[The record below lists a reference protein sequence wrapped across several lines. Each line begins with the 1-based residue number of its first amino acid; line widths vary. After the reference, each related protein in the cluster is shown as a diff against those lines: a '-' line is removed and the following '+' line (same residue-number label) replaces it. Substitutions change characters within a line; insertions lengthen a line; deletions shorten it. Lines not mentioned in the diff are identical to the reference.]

1 MVINFSCK
9 ISEAK
14 VFRNSVMTIEFE
26 INFLLPS
33 LVNNL
38 QDKNKCFIWGGP
50 WERRHS
56 DSFCEYSRKQADWV

>member
-1 MVINFSCK
+1 MDRSCLFNSAGLAVKAKQMNGRHTFMVINFSCK
-9 ISEAK
+9 VSEAK

-38 QDKNKCFIWGGP
+38 QDKN
-50 WERRHS
+50 
-56 DSFCEYSRKQADWV
+56 

>member
-38 QDKNKCFIWGGP
+38 QDKN
-50 WERRHS
+50 
-56 DSFCEYSRKQADWV
+56 